1 MIILAVAQYFGYKT
15 IYNNDTTFSHG
26 GQPMNDPLISLPDTI
41 TGQEYIIRSIDL
53 GGKNNGVFAD
63 MVSFR
68 RALIRHLFDSP
79 AKDPS
84 AYEVMGAV
92 LALRHEDSE
101 KILVSPA
108 TGA

>member
-1 MIILAVAQYFGYKT
+1 
-15 IYNNDTTFSHG
+15 
-26 GQPMNDPLISLPDTI
+26 MNDPLISLPDTI

-53 GGKNNGVFAD
+53 GGKNNGVL
-63 MVSFR
+63 R
-68 RALIRHLFDSP
+68 GYGIIPGALIRHLFDSP
-79 AKDPS
+79 AKEPS

>member
-1 MIILAVAQYFGYKT
+1 
-15 IYNNDTTFSHG
+15 
-26 GQPMNDPLISLPDTI
+26 MNDPLISLPDTI

-53 GGKNNGVFAD
+53 GGKNNGVF
-63 MVSFR
+63 R
-68 RALIRHLFDSP
+68 RWIIPGALIRHLFDSP